1 MTINGARIV
10 TGPGQLRARCLEPG
24 EDVNTVDP
32 EDDTFPV
39 QVGASLSMATP
50 CGLVVF
56 RQDGGLWARSTLEL
70 VERGTAE
77 VIVDL
82 PPEPIG
88 GMGIAFEPGPNGVRV
103 LQVYPGTA
111 ADGVMHAGDLI
122 HSIDGHSLAGVGKGH
137 VWERGTGP
145 VGSEITVAVLGK
157 DGLRRVVLV
166 RAPVPAVRSR

>member
-56 RQDGGLWARSTLEL
+56 RKDGVLWARSTLEL

-77 VIVDL
+77 VTVDL

-88 GMGIAFEPGPNGVRV
+88 GIGISFEPGPNGVRV
-103 LQVYPGTA
+103 EQVWPGTA
-111 ADGVMHAGDLI
+111 ADGVLRVGDLI
-122 HSIDGHSLAGVGKGH
+122 HSVDGHNMAGVRN
-137 VWERGTGP
+137 WDLLERWTGP
-145 VGSEITVAVLGK
+145 VGSNVTVAVVGK
-157 DGLRRVVLV
+157 EGLRRVVLV
-166 RAPVPAVRSR
+166 RGPVPAIER